1 MAKKCTPEFK
11 AKCDKKHG
19 ANAYTYYNETKKM
32 CMCGIKKTEKK
43 GKITIEKKYSPKTPT
58 LVNGKVKMIRKVV
71 E

>member
-1 MAKKCTPEFK
+1 MAEKCTLEFK

-43 GKITIEKKYSPKTPT
+43 GKITIEKKYSPAKPT
-58 LVNGKVKMIRKVV
+58 LVNGEVKMRRTEVG
-71 E
+71 